1 MKTIGIIG
9 GMSPES
15 TIEYYR
21 YIIHHYVKNH
31 GDSSYPKIIIHSVS
45 FQKYINWMN
54 TDNTEAIKEG
64 LFSAAQSLSRAG
76 ADFLII
82 ATNTMHL
89 FAEKIR
95 KKCNLPLLEI
105 TEVVKE
111 HIMEKEYEKV
121 GVIGT
126 KTCLDKG
133 LYQNSLNDS
142 GIDVIVPPKSEIS
155 LINNVIF
162 NELTFGKFLPESKSR
177 FLDIIKSLEQNGARA
192 IIMGC
197 TEIPLL
203 INENDVEINL
213 IDTTR
218 LHALKTL
225 EYALKENK

>member
-31 GDSSYPKIIIHSVS
+31 GDSSYQKIIIHSVS

>member
-15 TIEYYR
+15 TVEYYQ
-21 YIIHHYVKNH
+21 YIIHQFVKNY

-54 TDNTEAIKEG
+54 TDNTEAIKED
-64 LFSAAQSLSRAG
+64 LFQAAQSLSRAG

-95 KKCNLPLLEI
+95 KKCNLLLLEI

-142 GIDVIVPPKSEIS
+142 GIDVIVPSKSEIS

-203 INENDVEINL
+203 INENDVKVNL